1 MYNQSWVQPVRGTTS
16 HHSGVQP
23 ATSQGYNQ
31 PLVKGTTNHQS
42 GVQPVRGTTSHQSGV
57 QPATSQGYNQPL
69 VRSTTSQGYNNL
81 IKLGAYSGL
90 GPWINQARGRRGNV
104 CTCSPLSTYSHLRQ
118 SLLPIMWGSKIVSFT
133 FLTKNMQQQDRYC
146 SSLTFFPTLHSIFV
160 FQTLPSGW
168 RMKSNWQRNF

>member
-1 MYNQSWVQPVRGTTS
+1 MCKTQMKKFPDWYRPPWSGGWMINILASASSQGYNQPPVRGT
-16 HHSGVQP
+16 
-23 ATSQGYNQ
+23 TSQGYNQ
-31 PLVKGTTNHQS
+31 PLVRCTTSHGYNQS
-42 GVQPVRGTTSHQSGV
+42 GVQPATIQGYNQPPVRGTTSHQSGV

-118 SLLPIMWGSKIVSFT
+118 SLLPIM
-133 FLTKNMQQQDRYC
+133 
-146 SSLTFFPTLHSIFV
+146 
-160 FQTLPSGW
+160 
-168 RMKSNWQRNF
+168 